1 MKKYVITI
9 GREFGSGGKEIAQKL
24 AERLGIKY
32 YDKDLVTLAAK
43 KRGISEEVVAD
54 AEENIPSIWDTNAV
68 GLPIFQDRLYQIQSN
83 IILDIAQQEAPCII
97 VGRCADY
104 VLRDCPN
111 ILNVFIH
118 ADKEFRIRR
127 IMDIQSLAYPEA
139 KSLVKKTDKTRRAY
153 YQFYTDRKWGT
164 GTDYDILLSSSTLG
178 VDTCVDILYASIQ
191 AYANQ

>member
-127 IMDIQSLAYPEA
+127 IMDIQSLAYPET

>member
-1 MKKYVITI
+1 MKNYIVTI

-43 KRGISEEVVAD
+43 QRGISDDVVAD
-54 AEENIPSIWDTNAV
+54 AEENIPSIWDVNAV
-68 GLPIFQDRLYQIQSN
+68 GLPIFQDRLFQIQSN
-83 IILDIAQQEAPCII
+83 IILEIAEQEAPCII

-104 VLRDCPN
+104 VLRDFPN
-111 ILNVFIH
+111 VLNVFIH

-127 IMDIQSLAYPEA
+127 IMDTKSLAYPEA
-139 KSLVKKTDKTRRAY
+139 KASVKKTDKTRRAY
-153 YQFYTDRKWGT
+153 YQFYTDRKWGA

-178 VDTCVDILYASIQ
+178 VDTCVDILYAAIQ
-191 AYANQ
+191 AYAT

>member
-1 MKKYVITI
+1 MKNYIVTI

-43 KRGISEEVVAD
+43 QRGISDDVVAD
-54 AEENIPSIWDTNAV
+54 AEENIPSIWDVNAV
-68 GLPIFQDRLYQIQSN
+68 GLPIFQDRLFQIQSN
-83 IILDIAQQEAPCII
+83 IILEIAEQEAPCII

-111 ILNVFIH
+111 VLNVFIH
-118 ADKEFRIRR
+118 ANKEFRIRR
-127 IMDIQSLAYPEA
+127 IMDTKSLAYPEA
-139 KSLVKKTDKTRRAY
+139 KASVKKTDKTRRAY

-178 VDTCVDILYASIQ
+178 VDTCVDILYAAIQ
-191 AYANQ
+191 AYAT